1 MLQQAH
7 CDQLINTL
15 FPFAQQML
23 AGGGEFFPFGAFINA
38 SGSVEQFSGYTGDE
52 HPKPQELIALMSGAA
67 RRMAAEGRCRA
78 VGICVDVRTL
88 LPGATEKTDA
98 ALAALEDA
106 TGALNV
112 YLPYRKR
119 PDGTVEYGQL
129 VAQQARP
136 TVFAQAAQ

>member
-7 CDQLINTL
+7 CDQLINAL

-23 AGGGEFFPFGAFINA
+23 TGHGEFFPFGAFVNA
-38 SGSVEQFSGYTGDE
+38 SGAVEQFSGYTGDE
-52 HPKPQELIALMSGAA
+52 HPKSQELIALMSAAA

-78 VGICVDVRTL
+78 AGICVHVHTL

-98 ALAALEDA
+98 VLAALEDA

-119 PDGTVEYGQL
+119 PDGSIEYGQV
-129 VAQQARP
+129 VAQYARP
-136 TVFAQAAQ
+136 TVFPQTTQ

>member
-1 MLQQAH
+1 MLQQTH

-23 AGGGEFFPFGAFINA
+23 GSHGEFFPFGAFINA
-38 SGSVEQFSGYTGDE
+38 DGAVEQFSGYTGSE
-52 HPKPQELIALMSGAA
+52 HPKPQELIELMSDAA
-67 RRMAAEGRCRA
+67 RAMAAEGRCRA
-78 VGICVDVRTL
+78 VGICVDVRAVI
-88 LPGATEKTDA
+88 PGTTEKTDA

-119 PDGTVEYGQL
+119 PDGSIEYASP
-129 VAQQARP
+129 VAEHAKP
-136 TVFAQAAQ
+136 TVFPQSSR